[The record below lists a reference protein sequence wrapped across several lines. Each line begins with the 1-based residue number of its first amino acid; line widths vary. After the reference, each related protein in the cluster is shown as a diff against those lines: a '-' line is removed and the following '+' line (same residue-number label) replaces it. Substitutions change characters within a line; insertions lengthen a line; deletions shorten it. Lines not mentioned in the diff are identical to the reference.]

1 MLTLQNVKFEMS
13 EYSNMTNIK
22 MLLFENGTEP
32 PLTLDMNA
40 FLFSYQPICFYY
52 VSTAHTLIDY

>member
-1 MLTLQNVKFEMS
+1 MS
-13 EYSNMTNIK
+13 EYSNTTNIK
-22 MLLFENGTEP
+22 KFLFENGSEP